1 MNLIV
6 GCEIFRFYGWSTFA
20 NPEGQRKLL
29 QRDCE
34 EFLEV
39 NYLLNRGIPRR
50 NSCLLQTEEH
60 PCLEGMG
67 AGEGIIS

>member
-1 MNLIV
+1 MNLAASCAV
-6 GCEIFRFYGWSTFA
+6 LRFHGWSTFT

-39 NYLLNRGIPRR
+39 NYSPDVLLSEADRR
-50 NSCLLQTEEH
+50 TSCLK
-60 PCLEGMG
+60 GMG